1 MLRCSA
7 ALAAQTSGRLYA
19 ALSCPQPWP
28 LTGRALPHLN
38 PLNSTRLSL
47 PLRPVAALLGSLVS
61 LCAGTSF
68 AKTLFPQMGPT
79 GISAYRIGLAALLL
93 VLVLRPWRRHW
104 HRADLRPLGLYGV
117 TLGAMNL
124 LFYLSIARI
133 PLGLAIAIEFTGPL
147 AVALWNSH
155 RLRDLI
161 WVALAAAGL
170 ALILPLQ
177 GLQSAG
183 TLDPLGVAYALAA
196 AVCWALY
203 IVFGQRVA
211 QRYGREATPM
221 GMLIATAVVLPV
233 ALAQSGSGLFRLEW
247 LWPGLVVAAL
257 SSALPYA
264 LEMYALQHLPKRNF
278 SILLSLEPAVG
289 ALAGW
294 IILAE
299 SLTPPQWLAIALVMA
314 ASMGSAWS
322 VRAAAD
328 RQSGD

>member
-1 MLRCSA
+1 M
-7 ALAAQTSGRLYA
+7 TF
-19 ALSCPQPWP
+19 PV
-28 LTGRALPHLN
+28 
-38 PLNSTRLSL
+38 
-47 PLRPVAALLGSLVS
+47 RPVAALLGSLVS
-61 LCAGTSF
+61 LCVGTSF
-68 AKTLFPQMGPT
+68 AKTLFPLMGAT

-93 VLVLRPWRRHW
+93 VLVLQPWRRRW
-104 HRADLRPLGLYGV
+104 LWTDLQPLALYGV
-117 TLGAMNL
+117 TLGTMNL
-124 LFYLSIARI
+124 LFYLSIDRI

-155 RLRDLI
+155 RRLDLV
-161 WVALAAAGL
+161 WVALAATGL

-177 GLQSAG
+177 GLQAANA
-183 TLDPLGVAYALAA
+183 LDPLGIAYALAA

-211 QRYGREATPM
+211 HRYGREATPM

-233 ALAQSGSGLFRLEW
+233 ALAQSGTGLLRLEW

-264 LEMYALQHLPKRNF
+264 LEMYALKHLPKRNF

-299 SLTPPQWLAIALVMA
+299 ALSAQQWLAIALVMA

-322 VRAAAD
+322 IRSASD
-328 RQSGD
+328 PQSGNPAPP

>member
-1 MLRCSA
+1 MSLQPLPKA
-7 ALAAQTSGRLYA
+7 P
-19 ALSCPQPWP
+19 LSFPY
-28 LTGRALPHLN
+28 
-38 PLNSTRLSL
+38 
-47 PLRPVAALLGSLVS
+47 RPVAALMGSLVS
-61 LCAGTSF
+61 LCVGTSF
-68 AKTLFPQMGPT
+68 AKTLFPAMGAT

-93 VLVLRPWRRHW
+93 VLVLRPWRRRW
-104 HRADLRPLGLYGV
+104 QRADLRPLALYGV
-117 TLGAMNL
+117 TLGTMNL

-155 RLRDLI
+155 RRRDLL

-177 GLQSAG
+177 GLQAAG
-183 TLDPLGVAYALAA
+183 ALDPLGIGYALAA

-211 QRYGREATPM
+211 HQYGREATPM

-233 ALAQSGSGLFRLEW
+233 ALAHSGSSLLRLEW
-247 LWPGLVVAAL
+247 LWPGLVVAAM

-264 LEMYALQHLPKRNF
+264 LEMYALRHLPKRSF

-289 ALAGW
+289 AVAGW

-299 SLTPPQWLAIALVMA
+299 ALSLQQWLAIALVMA

-322 VRAAAD
+322 VRSGPD
-328 RQSGD
+328 PQSGNPAPP